1 MLRKLY
7 IFSKCYYLSFQNAYL
22 NRPLKKK
29 VKNTKTLQAKA
40 LKSDKSLSPPP
51 SPKQRSGCA
60 LSRQSAGSLEREL
73 WAKAPW
79 HEEVL
84 QLMCIRHRSKAS
96 ALMSCASGPAG
107 WGASSKRFGP
117 GPRHLGFLQ
126 LLRPRLYQENF
137 SWVWPQVFHGKFKVY
152 SSLGPFIHGAATEKQ
167 LQLVPPRRVSPPESL
182 VRGQTGKF
190 P

>member
-1 MLRKLY
+1 MLLP
-7 IFSKCYYLSFQNAYL
+7 IFSKCLFKSTS
-22 NRPLKKK
+22 KKK

-40 LKSDKSLSPPP
+40 LKSDISLSPPP
-51 SPKQRSGCA
+51 SPKQRSGRA

-107 WGASSKRFGP
+107 WGASSKRRFGP

-137 SWVWPQVFHGKFKVY
+137 SWVWPQVFHGKSKVY